1 MSNLV
6 VEVVNEK
13 MSGNIHSDYNNL
25 LDILHTLSMSEFYFG
40 SLDMGELAGRWKE
53 VIELKGRQ
61 LRRKKMEQH
70 SYTKEGLTI
79 QIVEFSDSEQN
90 TFKEKWEES
99 DSETVTTR
107 KSSKRGRKHKI
118 EVDNSERPR
127 KRRRRQTEEN
137 NNCNLVIRLTHHKN
151 DQDESFY
158 TFDQV
163 VVSNEAEKKRGS
175 TDNDKAGHRVKKN
188 RVEVYFDMTNEISK
202 VSYENY
208 QATCH
213 SMKHENWY
221 CCVCFGDDCSDQNPL
236 FQCAKCGCIV
246 HKYCYGIDQTQPDTN
261 WLCDYCS
268 YIQTQN
274 LPWKGDELV

>member
-1 MSNLV
+1 MNKIQKVLDSKDIKEIADYIQDLSNLV

-107 KSSKRGRKHKI
+107 KLSKRGRR
-118 EVDNSERPR
+118 DN
-127 KRRRRQTEEN
+127 
-137 NNCNLVIRLTHHKN
+137 L
-151 DQDESFY
+151 
-158 TFDQV
+158 
-163 VVSNEAEKKRGS
+163 
-175 TDNDKAGHRVKKN
+175 
-188 RVEVYFDMTNEISK
+188 
-202 VSYENY
+202 
-208 QATCH
+208 
-213 SMKHENWY
+213 
-221 CCVCFGDDCSDQNPL
+221 
-236 FQCAKCGCIV
+236 
-246 HKYCYGIDQTQPDTN
+246 
-261 WLCDYCS
+261 
-268 YIQTQN
+268 
-274 LPWKGDELV
+274 